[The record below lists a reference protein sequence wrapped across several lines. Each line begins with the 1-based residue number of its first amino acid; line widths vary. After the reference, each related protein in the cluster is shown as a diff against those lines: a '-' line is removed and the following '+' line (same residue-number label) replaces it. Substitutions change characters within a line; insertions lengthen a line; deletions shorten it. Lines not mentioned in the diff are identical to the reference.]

1 MSNLEHVT
9 VISTNNKT
17 AVYLIRKKEL
27 EQSIGWYSTTIIAID
42 KQQEDRRNHLQLL
55 QEELF
60 KLEKEY
66 YGT

>member
-1 MSNLEHVT
+1 MFNLEHVT

-42 KQQEDRRNHLQLL
+42 KQQEDRKNHLQLL